1 MKYILVFQLFLSGLF
16 AHGEVE
22 GHIHF
27 FSTLHVESFVL
38 FLVVLV
44 VGFSI
49 FKYASKERN

>member
-1 MKYILVFQLFLSGLF
+1 MRYLLVLQLFLSGLF
-16 AHGEVE
+16 AHG
-22 GHIHF
+22 GADSHIHF